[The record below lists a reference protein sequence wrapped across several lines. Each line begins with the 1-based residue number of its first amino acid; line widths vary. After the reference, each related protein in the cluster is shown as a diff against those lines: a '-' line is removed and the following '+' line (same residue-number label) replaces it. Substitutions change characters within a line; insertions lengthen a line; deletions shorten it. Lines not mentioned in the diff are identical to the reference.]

1 MLIVG
6 LTGSIGMGK
15 TTTCEMFRQAGVAV
29 HDSDLAVHEL
39 YASSAV
45 DPISQA
51 FPGVVREGVVDRNA
65 LAAKVLG
72 NESAL
77 HLLQNIVHPLVQAHR
92 EAFIAQVRRR
102 GKPLCVVDIPL
113 LFETKA
119 DRATDVTIVVTAP
132 AHVQKL
138 RVMSRPGMTETKF
151 HAILSKQMP
160 DAQKRLRAHWIIDTS
175 LGLQPANRQ
184 VSGVLRALIR

>member
-1 MLIVG
+1 MLIIG

-15 TTTCEMFRQAGVAV
+15 TTTSDMFRRAGVPV
-29 HDSDLAVHEL
+29 HDSDLTVHEL
-39 YASSAV
+39 YASSAA

-51 FPGVVREGVVDRNA
+51 FPGVVKHSVVDRSA
-65 LAAKVLG
+65 LAGKVLG
-72 NESAL
+72 NEEAL
-77 HLLQNIVHPLVQAHR
+77 HRLQTIVHPLVQAHR
-92 EAFIAQVRRR
+92 EAFIAEVHRR
-102 GKPLCVVDIPL
+102 GGTFCVVDIPL

-119 DRATDVTIVVTAP
+119 DRATDLTIVVTAP
-132 AHVQKL
+132 SHVQKL
-138 RVMSRPGMTETKF
+138 RVMSRPGMTEAKF

-175 LGLQPANRQ
+175 LGLQSANRQ

>member
-15 TTTCEMFRQAGVAV
+15 TTTCEMFRRAGVAV
-29 HDSDLAVHEL
+29 HDSDLTVHEL

-45 DPISQA
+45 DSISKA
-51 FPGVVREGVVDRNA
+51 FPGVVQQGVVDRNA

-77 HLLQNIVHPLVQAHR
+77 HLLQTIVHPLVQAHR
-92 EAFIAQVRRR
+92 EAFIAEVRSR
-102 GKPLCVVDIPL
+102 GSALCVVDIPL
-113 LFETKA
+113 LFETKS
-119 DRATDVTIVVTAP
+119 DRATNMNIVVTAP
-132 AHVQKL
+132 THVQKL
-138 RVMSRPGMTETKF
+138 RVMSRPGMTEAKF
-151 HAILSKQMP
+151 QAILSKQMP

-175 LGLQPANRQ
+175 VGLESANRQ
-184 VSGVLRALIR
+184 VSGVLRALTR